1 LVEVARDCHSAIL
14 ADIWEQIHDFPAR
27 TADLGQVVAKV
38 GTWSKEDQMNA
49 EAVVRMPDENK
60 GVMLRGHPM
69 VFLVTGENTKHTSMF
84 DWTIPAGFATGRH
97 VHRVQEETFYLLEG
111 ECEWHV
117 GDRTIRATPGTY
129 LFIPPGVPHNITN
142 VKENAARV
150 LMTVSP
156 PGHEHYFE
164 ELAELAARGVPDP
177 KALAELR
184 NRYDTDQLST
194 LTTRA

>member
-1 LVEVARDCHSAIL
+1 M
-14 ADIWEQIHDFPAR
+14 
-27 TADLGQVVAKV
+27 TAKH
-38 GTWSKEDQMNA
+38 
-49 EAVVRMPDENK
+49 VVRRPGETE
-60 GVMLRGHPM
+60 GVMLRGQLM
-69 VFLVTGENTKHTSMF
+69 AFLVTGEDTRHTSMF

-97 VHRVQEETFYLLEG
+97 VHRVQEETFYMLDG

-117 GDRTIRATPGTY
+117 GDEVVRATPGTF

-142 VKENAARV
+142 TSEKAARV

-164 ELAELAARGVPDP
+164 ELAKLTASGPPDAKAISALRARF
-177 KALAELR
+177 
-184 NRYDTDQLST
+184 DTDQLSA